1 MLLRLKQ
8 VLPVLLGVAVVMPA
22 AVALADSMGA
32 EGSVEE
38 LTVYSSSSTLYSNRR
53 GELKIK
59 EQGGTLRTYYF
70 GGQKCSH
77 MNLSTSQ
84 VDLLASAVNN
94 ANVNIAPTWRT
105 GTSGTRCVVGFKMR
119 KPTAGGPS

>member
-1 MLLRLKQ
+1 MPLRLKQ
-8 VLPVLLGVAVVMPA
+8 VLPALLGAAVAMPA

-32 EGSVEE
+32 EGSVTE
-38 LTVYSSSSTLYSNRR
+38 LAVYSSSSTLYANRR
-53 GELKIK
+53 GELKLK
-59 EQGGTLRTYYF
+59 EQGGSNRTYYF

-84 VDLLASAVNN
+84 VALLSTAVNN
-94 ANVNIAPTWRT
+94 PNVNIAPTWRS
-105 GTSGTRCVVGFKMR
+105 GTSGTRCIVGFKMR